1 MPLALAVLLLVGLGG
16 GWGCLQCDH
25 SVQEALRQLRL
36 DLIPSRFGR
45 EHLRARAQALLL
57 GMEGPFF
64 RDYATNV
71 FVGEIEMYHL
81 DPVAIFAKNQINK
94 LRVDSLRD
102 GPLLEELVT
111 LRRKVTK
118 KLKTGFRSYELK
130 GAASLSTTFLLTHSS
145 LPLLVPYLDQ
155 ILKLLSQLISPQLFS
170 LAACDRKICHMLT
183 EEVLDCLHCLK
194 TSPKCMKK
202 NDCFVDRQPRTA
214 LQYGTESGH
223 PGNQVPLG
231 IVVSLCLAV
240 FAFGVIVASAITYRH
255 NRKLLLQ

>member
-1 MPLALAVLLLVGLGG
+1 MPLALALLLLVGLSG

-81 DPVAIFAKNQINK
+81 DPVALFAKNQINK

-118 KLKTGFRSYELK
+118 KLKTGLRSYELK
-130 GAASLSTTFLLTHSS
+130 
-145 LPLLVPYLDQ
+145 
-155 ILKLLSQLISPQLFS
+155 
-170 LAACDRKICHMLT
+170 ACDRKICHMLT
-183 EEVLDCLHCLK
+183 EDVLDCLHCLK

-202 NDCFVDRQPRTA
+202 NDCFGLLPT
-214 LQYGTESGH
+214 GIT
-223 PGNQVPLG
+223 GNSCCSRVLVWG
-231 IVVSLCLAV
+231 L
-240 FAFGVIVASAITYRH
+240 
-255 NRKLLLQ
+255 